1 MNGNGYKIVGY
12 VVWKGGRWYLR
23 QRFPRARRVALAGV
37 AVTGGALAAA
47 ILAKRISS

>member
-1 MNGNGYKIVGY
+1 MSGNGYKMIGY

-23 QRFPRARRVALAGV
+23 QRLPRARRVVLVGV

-47 ILAKRISS
+47 ILAKRLSS